1 MGENLQEKFINKLIE
16 RYGEWE
22 KITSKFG
29 KYSFGEIADELC
41 ISNSQFSK
49 LITGTAT
56 EGMYTR
62 SIKNLNQLILHEDKV
77 QELHAINLAQEDLIE
92 TLKKSPNQ
100 AKRNFKKLLFYGFLL
115 LVLGVI
121 MTVAALRFLDNEKL
135 ASRVSKSKVHI
146 NQFAQHPLSL
156 YFDGDFESDYVS
168 PYLNELEVQSYCP
181 CSAYEGEWAL
191 ESEYIIPL
199 PGRKPGLYYVAK
211 SADVRMKCQ
220 RAAKGDEKGK
230 VLFAFENIHN
240 ELWVDKKQRSLSPKY
255 FNAETKTY
263 TKEFY
268 QLDFEKNPDFVKV
281 ADIYSCFFNE
291 FTINP
296 DTIYR
301 KGEPCGRFA
310 EVLNQEIANE
320 FEIDLQQFL
329 ENVIGSMTATQ
340 CSPIA
345 NPFCDPNDLKENI
358 STLFFDCF
366 FTIQTENLGL
376 GGGYPYRKT
385 YKFIKQNYSDNLL
398 CECKN

>member
-1 MGENLQEKFINKLIE
+1 MGENLQEKFIDKLIE

-29 KYSFGEIADELC
+29 KNSFGEIADELC

-62 SIKNLNQLILHEDKV
+62 SIKNLDQLIRHENKI
-77 QELHAINLAQEDLIE
+77 QELNTINLENEQLIE
-92 TLKKSPNQ
+92 QLKNTASKPSGGL
-100 AKRNFKKLLFYGFLL
+100 KHLLFYGSGA
-115 LVLGVI
+115 LVMSII
-121 MTVAALRFLDNEKL
+121 MVVAALTFLDRNNNNSNLFDPEIQ
-135 ASRVSKSKVHI
+135 KSE
-146 NQFAQHPLSL
+146 FAKHPLSL

-199 PGRKPGLYYVAK
+199 PSRKPGLYYVAK

-230 VLFAFENIHN
+230 ILFAFENIHN
-240 ELWVDKKQRSLSPKY
+240 ELWVDKQQRPLSPRY

-263 TKEFY
+263 TKDFH
-268 QLDFEKNPDFVKV
+268 QLDFENNPDFVKV

-291 FTINP
+291 FTITT

-310 EVLNQEIANE
+310 EVVNQDIANE

-329 ENVIGSMTATQ
+329 ENVIGSMTATK
-340 CSPIA
+340 CSPA
-345 NPFCDPNDLKENI
+345 FNPYCDPNDLKENE

-366 FTIQTENLGL
+366 FSIQTENLGL

-398 CECKN
+398 CECK